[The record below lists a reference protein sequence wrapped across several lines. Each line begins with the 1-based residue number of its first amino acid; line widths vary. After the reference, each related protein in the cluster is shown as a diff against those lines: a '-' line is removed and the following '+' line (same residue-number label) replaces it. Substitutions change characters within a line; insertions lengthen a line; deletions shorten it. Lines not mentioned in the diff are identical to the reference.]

1 MVPLAVGGH
10 WRTPGH
16 FVEGGGQGGSDEEAA
31 AGRGPVRDAVQQE
44 QGSRHQPEASLGEPR
59 GLGGLPVIGSVTG
72 LTTGQALERRLECV

>member
-31 AGRGPVRDAVQQE
+31 AGRGPMRE
-44 QGSRHQPEASLGEPR
+44 GGSMAAQGEP
-59 GLGGLPVIGSVTG
+59 GSSG
-72 LTTGQALERRLECV
+72 YPA